1 MKGRVITMSVNGI
14 YNTTTNEA
22 YTTKA
27 STTTSVKT
35 DSTDSTTVND
45 TNTKTETTEGA
56 VYEKTKL
63 SEDDRKAI
71 VNQLKADQEKRMSQL
86 TSLVNDMI
94 SKQSSTFNTANG
106 IWNFLAKGDFT
117 VDAQTK
123 QKAQDDISEDGYWGV
138 NQTSDRIVDFAQA
151 LAGDDS
157 DALEKMKSAFEKGFN
172 QAEKAWGGKLPDISQ
187 RTYDAVMKK
196 FDKLL
201 KPTSDKNTD
210 EKANTSQDATVVIK
224 DNQEFQTES

>member
-138 NQTSDRIVDFAQA
+138 NQTSDRIIDFAQA

-187 RTYDAVMKK
+187 RTYDAVMEK

-210 EKANTSQDATVVIK
+210 EKANTSQDTTVVIK